1 MDEAIEPIVSMLSP
15 AKDKGNGPQEG
26 AHRDDWGG
34 WIFAFARK
42 EVTAKA
48 AEHVETGY
56 MNIGEVGR
64 VFQCIVKKRVEALVQ
79 APLKLPSSLVPS

>member
-15 AKDKGNGPQEG
+15 AKDKGNRPQEG
-26 AHRDDWGG
+26 ANRDDWGG

-56 MNIGEVGR
+56 MNIGEVGKGVPMHSQEKGR
-64 VFQCIVKKRVEALVQ
+64 ST
-79 APLKLPSSLVPS
+79 SSSSSKTPIIIGP